1 MGRLMSIGLVLRSY
15 VLSAVILGQDILRA
29 IELLLGSWRVWVA
42 RRPGRHHVIGR
53 VEVHTAAGWLLRLR
67 HFAHDQLLVIV

>member
-15 VLSAVILGQDILRA
+15 VLSAVILRQDILRA
-29 IELLLGSWRVWVA
+29 VELVLGSWRVWVT
-42 RRPGRHHVIGR
+42 RRSRRHHVIGW
-53 VEVHTAAGWLLRLR
+53 VEVHTAADRLLRLR